1 MSQIEYLLTLVN
13 SFSVSTLLKEQ
24 YIISVNLAQELDV
37 RFLLFIMTAALFM
50 PSLLFFLLQKK
61 PFYDAFSFVK
71 NLGLKIFL
79 SRYEILSK
87 LSPCIVPLNIM
98 FSFYCSWTV
107 SQKFSAVT
115 HELLLVKEQVS
126 AMESQLVTDVPIN
139 IINPVLSVEP
149 VKPFF
154 DSNFL
159 LYMFVGIVVLGVIYY
174 FASSSS
180 GGPGPGPGPGPS
192 SGFAPSF
199 EQSLST
205 VEVSTITTA
214 LADPVVGKGLLKAG
228 VKLAQ
233 GEPGEHIKYH
243 CDFLQENFPEYFNA
257 ENFPQYFP
265 HCFPI

>member
-1 MSQIEYLLTLVN
+1 MSQIEYLLTLVK
-13 SFSVSTLLKEQ
+13 SFSVSDLLKEQ

-87 LSPCIVPLNIM
+87 LSPCIVPLNIL
-98 FSFYCSWTV
+98 FSFSCSWSV
-107 SQKFSAVT
+107 SQKFLAVT

-126 AMESQLVTDVPIN
+126 VMESQLVTDVPIS

-149 VKPFF
+149 VKPFL

-180 GGPGPGPGPGPS
+180 GGPGPGPAPAPS
-192 SGFAPSF
+192 SGF

-214 LADPVVGKGLLKAG
+214 LADPVVGKGLLKAV
-228 VKLAQ
+228 VKVPQ
-233 GEPGEHIKYH
+233 YRGEPGECIKYH
-243 CDFLQENFPEYFNA
+243 CDFLQENFLEYFNA
-257 ENFPQYFP
+257 KNFPQYFP
-265 HCFPI
+265 QYFPI